1 MRQSIITLFLSRF
14 TLSADEKD
22 AIASREVPVG
32 PRFFAAMDKA
42 AKIRDDCRVLM
53 TGDEGN
59 TKAGIDI
66 FSATAI
72 QLEQAREMGRDA
84 TLDGGSV
91 LLLLPCYCESE
102 VLRYV
107 G

>member
-32 PRFFAAMDKA
+32 PRFFAAVDKA

-53 TGDEGN
+53 SGEDSPSQ
-59 TKAGIDI
+59 AG
-66 FSATAI
+66 
-72 QLEQAREMGRDA
+72 
-84 TLDGGSV
+84 
-91 LLLLPCYCESE
+91 
-102 VLRYV
+102 
-107 G
+107 

>member
-1 MRQSIITLFLSRF
+1 
-14 TLSADEKD
+14 
-22 AIASREVPVG
+22 
-32 PRFFAAMDKA
+32 MDKA
-42 AKIRDDCRVLM
+42 AKSRNDCRVLM